1 MQREIYIS
9 GGNTEPVK
17 VLKGLKV
24 LQDGSTLQEHG
35 ITDGSTISI
44 LKELEQCISI
54 NVICG
59 PKIYRKEITNSVTV
73 RELKF
78 DLVTSNQVTFPFNQF
93 KLVKELWTDDE
104 VEGDDVLM
112 AVELDDEDV
121 PLHHLGIYS
130 EANLTVVASFIMINI
145 LNVNGEYLYKRVPK
159 DMTVKELK
167 TAILHSGFDYYDFV
181 MFIKIGNDTFLEMGP
196 VANYSVGELLTDDDT
211 LYLTTDTFF
220 KSDYPLYYNGSETGK
235 IGVAFP
241 ESVLNLK
248 LWTQVQTGIPVS
260 NIRVLQRPPPKR
272 FQVPVKPEVNIN
284 ANVYQNGYRMGST
297 SSINP
302 LQDNFKLPQHSKYYI
317 EIF

>member
-9 GGNTEPVK
+9 GGNTEPIK

-104 VEGDDVLM
+104 VEGDDVVI

-159 DMTVKELK
+159 DMTVGELK
-167 TAILHSGFDYYDFV
+167 TAILRSGFDYYDFV

-196 VANYSVGELLTDDDT
+196 VANYSVGELLVDDDT
-211 LYLTTDTFF
+211 LYLTADTFF
-220 KSDYPLYYNGSETGK
+220 KSHYPLYYNGSETGK

-241 ESVLNLK
+241 
-248 LWTQVQTGIPVS
+248 GIRAQFKAMDAGPD
-260 NIRVLQRPPPKR
+260 RD
-272 FQVPVKPEVNIN
+272 
-284 ANVYQNGYRMGST
+284 T
-297 SSINP
+297 S
-302 LQDNFKLPQHSKYYI
+302 Q
-317 EIF
+317 